1 MYKKRSF
8 TLIEVMVAV
17 VIFALVIV
25 GLSSVF
31 IAGNKHIIHT
41 RERVASVELGK
52 FFMDPLQ
59 VYVRQDTWDSA
70 ALNNELRLGT
80 RAGVSQTI
88 NNRVFTESHAVSAVA
103 GTNLRRVISTISWTE
118 PTS

>member
-1 MYKKRSF
+1 MRKKRSF
-8 TLIEVMVAV
+8 TLVEVMVAV
-17 VIFALVIV
+17 VIFALVVV

-41 RERVASVELGK
+41 RDRMASSELGK

-59 VYVRQDTWDSA
+59 AYVRQDTWGA
-70 ALNNELRLGT
+70 GNQLAIAGT
-80 RAGVSQTI
+80 YAGTSQVI
-88 NNRVFTESHAVSAVA
+88 NNRTFSESHVVSVIA
-103 GTNLRRVISTISWTE
+103 GTNLRRVISTVSWTE